1 MPMTDIALTN
11 FNVPVDMRRRFDAI
25 CHASGRTRTS
35 VLVDLMTDY
44 ILQQS
49 QQLFNRDRQLERI
62 DQLLEENSVLK
73 GLRSPPGDQ
82 FRSRRTSSQT
92 RSYAEFEPP
101 EFMVS
106 DGQEG
111 W

>member
-1 MPMTDIALTN
+1 MTDIALTN
-11 FNVPVDMRRRFDAI
+11 FNVPVATRRRFDAI

-49 QQLFNRDRQLERI
+49 QQLYNRDRQLERI
-62 DQLLEENSVLK
+62 DQQLEENSVLK
-73 GLRSPPGDQ
+73 GLRSPLGDQ
-82 FRSRRTSSQT
+82 SRSRRTSTQN

-101 EFMVS
+101 EFLVS

>member
-1 MPMTDIALTN
+1 MEHITLTN
-11 FNVPVDMRRRFDAI
+11 FNAPVATRRRFDAI

-35 VLVDLMTDY
+35 VLVDLMTSY
-44 ILQQS
+44 VLEQS
-49 QQLFNRDRQLERI
+49 EQLSNRDRQLDLI
-62 DQLLEENSVLK
+62 DRQLEESSVLK

>member
-1 MPMTDIALTN
+1 MPPSLIN
-11 FNVPVDMRRRFDAI
+11 FNVSTTIRQRFDAI

-44 ILQQS
+44 VLQQS

-82 FRSRRTSSQT
+82 SRSRRTSSQN
-92 RSYAEFEPP
+92 RSYAEFDPP
-101 EFMVS
+101 DFLVS

>member
-1 MPMTDIALTN
+1 MEHTTLTN
-11 FNVPVDMRRRFDAI
+11 FNAPVATRRRFDAI

-49 QQLFNRDRQLERI
+49 QQLFNRDRQFDLI
-62 DQLLEENSVLK
+62 DRQLEENSVLK
-73 GLRSPPGDQ
+73 GNRSLSGDPT
-82 FRSRRTSSQT
+82 RSYRTVSQT
-92 RSYAEFEPP
+92 RSYGDFDPP
-101 EFMVS
+101 DFLVS

>member
-1 MPMTDIALTN
+1 MEHTTLTN
-11 FNVPVDMRRRFDAI
+11 FNAPVATRRRFDAI

-35 VLVDLMTDY
+35 VLVDLMTSY
-44 ILQQS
+44 VLEQS
-49 QQLFNRDRQLERI
+49 EQLSNRYRQLERI

-82 FRSRRTSSQT
+82 SRSCRASSQT
-92 RSYAEFEPP
+92 RSYGEFDPP
-101 EFMVS
+101 DFLVS

>member
-1 MPMTDIALTN
+1 MEHTTLTN
-11 FNVPVDMRRRFDAI
+11 FNAPVATRRRFDAI

-44 ILQQS
+44 VLQQS

-62 DQLLEENSVLK
+62 DQLLEENSILK

>member
-1 MPMTDIALTN
+1 MEHTTLTN
-11 FNVPVDMRRRFDAI
+11 FNAPVATRRRFDAI

-35 VLVDLMTDY
+35 VLVDLMTSY
-44 ILQQS
+44 VLEQS
-49 QQLFNRDRQLERI
+49 EQLSNRYRQLERI
-62 DQLLEENSVLK
+62 DQLLEESSVLK

-82 FRSRRTSSQT
+82 T
-92 RSYAEFEPP
+92 RSLRTATQNRSYGEFDPP
-101 EFMVS
+101 DFLVS

>member
-1 MPMTDIALTN
+1 MEHTTLTN
-11 FNVPVDMRRRFDAI
+11 FNAPVATRRRFDAI

-44 ILQQS
+44 VLQQS

-62 DQLLEENSVLK
+62 DRHLEENSALK
-73 GLRSPPGDQ
+73 GNRSPLGDQ
-82 FRSRRTSSQT
+82 SRSCRTVSQT
-92 RSYAEFEPP
+92 RSYGEFEPP
-101 EFMVS
+101 EFLVS